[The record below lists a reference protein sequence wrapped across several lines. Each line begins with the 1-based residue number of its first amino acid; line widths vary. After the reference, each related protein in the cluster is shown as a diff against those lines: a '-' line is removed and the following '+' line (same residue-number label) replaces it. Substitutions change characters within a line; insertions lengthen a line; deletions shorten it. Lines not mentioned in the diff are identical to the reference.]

1 MYSLYWLRRSRTS
14 SLRRSSTANSSE
26 MTSAIFSATRSGFDV
41 SMVPG
46 VRLFTSC
53 LEMYETNSL
62 AHSMLLAREFVS
74 YISKQLVKS
83 LTPGTIE
90 TSNPD
95 LVAEKIAEV
104 ISEELAVEDRLN
116 DEVRDLLSQYSEYMR
131 RESVSYQEMFRRIKN
146 TLISQRKVVKAS
158 GRDTGDAMK
167 LSRDKV
173 TDISHKVIEMLRKS
187 RELRLRN
194 KDSNAVRLEIVRLMT
209 EVLMTEDKVDR
220 AARAKIRTQKRDIP
234 EGSEEWDIL
243 LRRYYSEELKKLG
256 IDIAGR

>member
-1 MYSLYWLRRSRTS
+1 
-14 SLRRSSTANSSE
+14 
-26 MTSAIFSATRSGFDV
+26 
-41 SMVPG
+41 
-46 VRLFTSC
+46 
-53 LEMYETNSL
+53 
-62 AHSMLLAREFVS
+62 MLLAKEVVS

-131 RESVSYQEMFRRIKN
+131 REGVSYQEMFRRIKN

-173 TDISHKVIEMLRKS
+173 SDMSHKIIEMLRKS

-194 KDSNAVRLEIVRLMT
+194 KDTNAVRLEIVRQMT
-209 EVLMTEDKVDR
+209 DVLMTEEKVDR
-220 AARAKIRTQKRDIP
+220 AARSKIRTQKRDIP

-243 LRRYYSEELKKLG
+243 LRRYYSEEMKKLG